1 MLRLL
6 SQRLLTVSM
15 IGGLAITVVVLS
27 ASSTA
32 RAQAPASG
40 IRLLPAEFTLGD
52 ARLGQRLLVES
63 VQEGRLIGQ
72 VRDNVTITSSDPNV
86 VKVEEG
92 MAFAVANG
100 KATLTARAGE
110 QTAVAQVTVA
120 GIEGAGEWS
129 FRNHVQSILSK
140 TGCNMGACHG
150 AAAGKNGFKLSLRG
164 YDPEFDYRVLTRQSR
179 GRRIVPDDPGRSLLL
194 TKPTGAIPHKGGIR
208 FREDSLEYR
217 VVSEWIAGGH
227 AAPTDDDP
235 RLARLEVLPE
245 NVIVQPGASQQVVVR
260 AHFSNGRTEDVT
272 QWAKFTS
279 TNQTVAEVDDKGL
292 VKIIGHGESAIVAW
306 YLSTNV
312 VATVASP
319 YPNPAPAEVFAEAE
333 RSNLIDGLVL
343 DKLRALNLPPS
354 PRCTDG
360 EYLRRAY
367 LDTLGILPTSDETRA
382 FLADRS
388 PDKRE
393 RLADFLLTRPEYV
406 DYWTYRWSDMLLLSG
421 ARLRPKALES
431 FSNWIRTQVQDNT
444 PWDRFAREVVTASG
458 GTYENG
464 AANFYSLH
472 QDPLDMA
479 ETVTMAFLGT
489 SINCARCHD
498 HPLEKWT
505 NDQYYGM
512 ANLFSRVRGKGWGG
526 DFRSGDGQRT
536 IYVVD
541 DGELIQPRTGRPQP
555 PRPLDAPAVPF
566 ESTADRRQAVA
577 EWLTSPNNAAFRRAV
592 INRVW
597 ANYFAV
603 GIVEAV
609 DDMRL
614 TNPASNEP
622 LLAALSDDLLKNHYD
637 LKSLMRL
644 ILTSQTYQRS
654 SVVVGGGRN
663 QESGIR
669 NQGKAESRKTAASD
683 PSSSST
689 LNLQPSTS
697 NPRHTASN
705 AADERYYSRYFPKR
719 LKAEVL
725 LDALSQV
732 SGSPTVFKDKP
743 AGTRALQLS
752 DVNVEHYFLRTFGR
766 PERILTCEC
775 ERSNEPS
782 MVQVLHLMNG
792 DTVNAKL
799 EAKGNRIDQA
809 LAAGTPDAEIVDD
822 AYLSALMRFPTE
834 AEKSGVLQVLAAT
847 PAAERRTALED
858 FYWSLLT
865 SREFLFNH

>member
-1 MLRLL
+1 MKLR
-6 SQRLLTVSM
+6 ST
-15 IGGLAITVVVLS
+15 LAFVLS
-27 ASSTA
+27 WLAGLTC
-32 RAQAPASG
+32 QAGDSPVADG
-40 IRLLPAEFTLGD
+40 LVLLPSEFTLND
-52 ARLGQRLLVES
+52 PRLGQRLLLE
-63 VQEGRLIGQ
+63 ERRGGRLVGQ
-72 VRDNVTITSSDPNV
+72 VTEDVTFTSSDPSI
-86 VKVEEG
+86 VKIEAG
-92 MAFAVANG
+92 MAFAVG
-100 KATLTARAGE
+100 DGRATLTATSAGRKA
-110 QTAVAQVTVA
+110 TAQVTVA
-120 GIEGAGEWS
+120 GVENVAEWS

-227 AAPTDDDP
+227 AAPTDADA
-235 RLARLEVLPE
+235 RLQRLEVLPE
-245 NVIVQPGASQQVVVR
+245 NVTVGPGASQQIVVR
-260 AHFSNGRTEDVT
+260 AHFSDGRTEDVT
-272 QWAKFTS
+272 QWAKYTS

-292 VKIIGHGESAIVAW
+292 VKVTGHGESAVVAW

-312 VATVASP
+312 VATVTSP
-319 YPNPAPAEVFAEAE
+319 YPHPAPAAAFAEAE

-343 DKLRALNLPPS
+343 DKLQALNLPPS
-354 PRCTDG
+354 PRCSDG

-367 LDTLGILPTSDETRA
+367 LDTLGVLPTADEAKA

-431 FSNWIRTQVQDNT
+431 FSNWIRTQVQENT
-444 PWDRFAREVVTASG
+444 PWDRFAREIVTATG
-458 GTYENG
+458 GTHENG

-512 ANLFSRVRGKGWGG
+512 ANLFARVRGKGWGG
-526 DFRSGDGQRT
+526 DFRNGDGLRT

-541 DGELIQPRTGRPQP
+541 EGELIQPRTGRPQP
-555 PRPLDAPAVPF
+555 PRPLDAPAIPF
-566 ESTADRRQAVA
+566 DSVSDRREVVA
-577 EWLTSPNNAAFRRAV
+577 EWLTSPKNAAFSRAV
-592 INRVW
+592 VNRIW
-597 ANYFAV
+597 SNYFGV

-622 LLAALSDDLLKNHYD
+622 LLADLSDFVVQNRYD
-637 LKSLMRL
+637 LKTLMRL

-654 SVVVGGGRN
+654 SAVAGGKDSVGKD
-663 QESGIR
+663 SG
-669 NQGKAESRKTAASD
+669 AT
-683 PSSSST
+683 
-689 LNLQPSTS
+689 
-697 NPRHTASN
+697 N

-725 LDALSQV
+725 LDAISQV
-732 SGSPTVFKDKP
+732 SGTPTVFKDKP
-743 AGTRALQLS
+743 AGTRALQLT

-766 PERILTCEC
+766 PERVLTCEC

-799 EAKGNRIDQA
+799 EAKGSRIDTA
-809 LAAGTPDAEIVDD
+809 LAAGASDGDVVDD
-822 AYLSALMRFPTE
+822 AYLSALTRYPTE
-834 AEKSGVLQVLAAT
+834 EEKSGLLQVLAAA
-847 PAAERRTALED
+847 PATERRAALED
-858 FYWSLLT
+858 LYWSLLT